1 MANDGIG
8 KAQVEETRAF
18 LHLLP
23 IFAGTIMMNCCLAQL
38 QTFSVHQGMTMD
50 RTLFRSFHISSA
62 SLSAIPLIIMLVLV
76 PLYDRLI
83 VSLLRK
89 LLQKDNVFPPLQ
101 RIGLGLLLASL
112 SMLVAATVEVKRRC
126 AAEEHTRISVFWLGW
141 QYLLLGISDMFT
153 LAGMLEFFYS
163 EAPNTMRS
171 VCTALSWCSTAMGYF
186 LSSLLV
192 SLANSVSRRSHS
204 GEWLGGN
211 DLNESRLD
219 LFYVTLSVLNFLN
232 FINYLFWARWY

>member
-1 MANDGIG
+1 MANNGL
-8 KAQVEETRAF
+8 KRAQVEETRAF
-18 LHLLP
+18 LRLLP
-23 IFAGTIMMNCCLAQL
+23 IFASTIMMNCCLAQL
-38 QTFSVHQGMTMD
+38 QTFSVHQGRMMD
-50 RTLFRSFHISSA
+50 RTLFHNFQISSA
-62 SLSAIPLIIMLVLV
+62 SLAAIPLTIMLVLV

-83 VSLLRK
+83 IVFLRK

-101 RIGLGLLLASL
+101 RIGLGLILASG
-112 SMLVAATVEVKRRC
+112 SMVVAATVEVKRRR
-126 AAEEHTRISVFWLGW
+126 AAEASAGMSVFWLGW
-141 QYLLLGISDMFT
+141 QYFLLGISDMFT

-192 SLANSVSRRSHS
+192 SLANSVSRRFHS

-211 DLNESRLD
+211 DLNKSRLD

-232 FINYLFWARWY
+232 FLNYLFWARWY